1 MGYLAIL
8 IKGTKIEIKTHQ
20 NFLSRL
26 LVLFMVY
33 ALSISGLFS
42 AILASFGFTRVPS
55 QLSKPSF
62 CYATLVNLGDLCSKW
77 QNQCTPWRLSDRSS
91 GKRARTTQR
100 CLLRF
105 SVSVILSRA
114 CKLVAISWW
123 FVAAF
128 VSSLIDFNEGDYWCL
143 RYRAQERARASELYN
158 RYEIAPLLVANLKE
172 RYLEATVKCIHVSFT

>member
-42 AILASFGFTRVPS
+42 VILASFGFTRVPS
-55 QLSKPSF
+55 LSKPSF

-77 QNQCTPWRLSDRSS
+77 QNQCTLWRLSDRSS

-105 SVSVILSRA
+105 SIFVILSRA
-114 CKLVAISWW
+114 CKLVVISWW
-123 FVAAF
+123 
-128 VSSLIDFNEGDYWCL
+128 LWL
-143 RYRAQERARASELYN
+143 RLFRTLSTSMKAIMSKIQSPSASAC
-158 RYEIAPLLVANLKE
+158 IG
-172 RYLEATVKCIHVSFT
+172 TV